1 MLILVQSLGL
11 HFFTYNTKLY
21 KYIKNMFIEGA
32 KEMEEKSK
40 AQKIALSGV
49 LIGLAVVFG
58 TFSIPIGVAKIS
70 PIQHF
75 VNVVGAITLGPI
87 YALANAFAASLIRNI
102 LGTGSLLAFPGSMVG
117 ALLAGILYK
126 NFKKIFAAAVGEII
140 GTGVLGALLAYP
152 IAKLFMGKEGAIFM
166 FVSPFI
172 MSCSAG
178 ALIGYFFLKIPA
190 IKNILIENQPVSDKE
205 AHQI

>member
-1 MLILVQSLGL
+1 M
-11 HFFTYNTKLY
+11 
-21 KYIKNMFIEGA
+21 IE
-32 KEMEEKSK
+32 KTK
-40 AQKIALSGV
+40 AQKIALSGM

-75 VNVVGAITLGPI
+75 VNVVGAITLGPV
-87 YALANAFAASLIRNI
+87 YAVANAFVASLLRNI

-126 NFKKIFAAAVGEII
+126 KFNKIFAAVIGEVI
-140 GTGVLGALLAYP
+140 GTGILGALLAYP
-152 IAKLFMGKEGAIFM
+152 IASIFMGKEGAIFM

-172 MSCSAG
+172 MSCTAG
-178 ALIGYFFLKIPA
+178 AIIGYFFLKIPVVQ
-190 IKNILIENQPVSDKE
+190 KILIDNELVSNKNAE
-205 AHQI
+205 QI